1 MDDAVNDYIDHY
13 LLAMGFLRE
22 AERCDEAQIWAAAIR
37 AAWSAEHEAR
47 QMALSLEAARVEA
60 DRGLRECP

>member
-1 MDDAVNDYIDHY
+1 MTTDYIDHY

-22 AERCDEAQIWAAAIR
+22 AERSAEAQAWSSAIR

-47 QMALSLEAARVEA
+47 QMALALEAARVEA
-60 DRGLRECP
+60 DRGKHD